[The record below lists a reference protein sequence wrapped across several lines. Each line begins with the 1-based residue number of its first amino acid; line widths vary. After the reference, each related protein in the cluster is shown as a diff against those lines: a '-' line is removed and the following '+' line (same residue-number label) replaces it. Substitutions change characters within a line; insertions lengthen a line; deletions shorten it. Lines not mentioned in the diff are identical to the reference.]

1 MSTYLFDTEAEAT
14 DADADTDDE
23 YSFNDISEDTSCDDE
38 SVHSD
43 EVKPIPLLDKDLVEH
58 PEDSVIKYCRGMKG
72 SCSTASDGSHDG
84 DLSDSYDG
92 DDGDGEDSDWEEG
105 VEFNGGEDNDDRSE
119 SAESSKDD
127 WLERRK
133 ARPSSARKRSL
144 FQVYLKQDSSYD
156 SAEPESI
163 STTPMKKRTRIYLD
177 DDKDE
182 EA

>member
-1 MSTYLFDTEAEAT
+1 MSTCLFDTEAEAT
-14 DADADTDDE
+14 DADFDTDDE
-23 YSFNDISEDTSCDDE
+23 YSLDDISEGTSWDDE
-38 SVHSD
+38 SVD
-43 EVKPIPLLDKDLVEH
+43 GGEVKPIPLLDKDLVEH
-58 PEDSVIKYCRGMKG
+58 PEDSVIKFCRGMKG
-72 SCSTASDGSHDG
+72 SCSTASDGSYDG

-92 DDGDGEDSDWEEG
+92 DDEDGEDSDWEEG
-105 VEFNGGEDNDDRSE
+105 AEFNGWEDNDGRSE

-144 FQVYLKQDSSYD
+144 FQVYLKKDSSYD